1 MTNFDFK
8 VSVIIPLFNAEKYI
22 KDAVES
28 ALSLTEVGEIIIVDD
43 GSKDNSYEIAINLS
57 NIYSSVKVYSHFGN
71 KNLGPAATR
80 NFGIKNASC
89 MYISF
94 LDADDIYQK
103 NRFICSKEI
112 FLTQPLTEVVY
123 ACSHT
128 IFLNEE
134 GKKKYYNYEESHIYT
149 LFKKVETKDLFKT
162 LLFYGYGRIHT
173 SAITIKVSALNK
185 TGLFNEN
192 LLWGEDTEFWLRLAY
207 ETNMVPGE
215 LESPV
220 SLRRIH
226 DNNLVHQVDKAKFYE
241 NEIYHSLF
249 DWASKNNLN
258 FEIKNN
264 IYNAHRLFTDSEN
277 SNQIVGFIKFCNR
290 HLYIIFD
297 IFFYKKIFLI
307 VQNFLNIERRF

>member
-22 KDAVES
+22 RDAVES

-43 GSKDNSYEIAINLS
+43 GSTDNSYDIAINLS
-57 NIYSSVKVYSHFGN
+57 TIYSSVKVYSHSGN

-80 NFGIKNASC
+80 NLGIRSANC

-103 NRFICSKEI
+103 NRFKCSKEI
-112 FLTQPLTEVVY
+112 FLTQPQAEVVY

-134 GKKKYYNYEESHIYT
+134 GKKRYYNYEESHIYT
-149 LFKKVETKDLFKT
+149 LFKKIDAKDLFKA

-173 SAITIKVSALNK
+173 SAITIKVSALIK
-185 TGLFNEN
+185 TGLFNET
-192 LLWGEDTEFWLRLAY
+192 LLWGEDTELWLRLAY
-207 ETNMVPGE
+207 KTNMVPGD
-215 LESPV
+215 LENPV

-226 DNNLVHQVDKAKFYE
+226 NNNLVHQVDKAKHYE
-241 NEIYHSLF
+241 KEIYHSLF
-249 DWASKNNLN
+249 DWASKNKLD
-258 FEIKNN
+258 FETKNN
-264 IYNAHRLFTDSEN
+264 IYNALGLITDAGGSKQTIRL
-277 SNQIVGFIKFCNR
+277 IKFCHR
-290 HLYIIFD
+290 HLYLIFD
-297 IFFYKKIFLI
+297 IFFYKKIILLL
-307 VQNFLNIERRF
+307 NFK